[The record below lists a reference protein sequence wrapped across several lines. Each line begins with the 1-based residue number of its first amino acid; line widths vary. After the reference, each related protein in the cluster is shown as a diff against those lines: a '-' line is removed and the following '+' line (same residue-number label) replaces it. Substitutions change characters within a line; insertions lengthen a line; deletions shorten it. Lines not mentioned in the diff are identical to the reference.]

1 MTMMTARTAVATA
14 LSSAISSS
22 GVRALISS
30 LIAISSV
37 ALKCGVGRRHNSCMS
52 GRSGRQIVRDLV
64 YCGHDSARRRLMHH
78 MACSGNA
85 VKGTLNDVG
94 VKAARLFIDVD

>member
-1 MTMMTARTAVATA
+1 
-14 LSSAISSS
+14 
-22 GVRALISS
+22 
-30 LIAISSV
+30 
-37 ALKCGVGRRHNSCMS
+37 MS

-85 VKGTLNDVG
+85 VKGTLDDVG